1 VIVFL
6 NYINKQKF
14 FYNEST
20 MPRFTLALP
29 YFHCQ
34 GAQLSLLLLSSVFA
48 APILAQTSEPAQLNC
63 RIVPSVV
70 VEMSSAVEG
79 VISDVFVDKN
89 DQVRKGEVVARL
101 DAGLEKAT
109 AELRRVQ
116 AELNSD
122 VQAQQ
127 LAVEFSQRSLERV
140 KGLYE
145 KKAASYSELDKL
157 KTEYAI
163 AQQQLQQALDRKRQ
177 AELEHKRA
185 LADLNRRTLRSPIDG
200 VVVERYKQPGEHI
213 DFEPV
218 LKLAQLDPLR
228 VEVFAPA
235 SLYGKV
241 QEGMMATVTP
251 ELGASG
257 KNYQAKVTL
266 VDQVIDGPSNT
277 FGIRLSFPNPENR
290 LPSGLKCRVTF
301 AGVTLNLL
309 DTQSLP

>member
-1 VIVFL
+1 MHKASRVPL
-6 NYINKQKF
+6 
-14 FYNEST
+14 
-20 MPRFTLALP
+20 LAFIFSGEL
-29 YFHCQ
+29 
-34 GAQLSLLLLSSVFA
+34 
-48 APILAQTSEPAQLNC
+48 LAQTQEPAQLNC
-63 RIVPSVV
+63 RIEPSVT

-79 VISDVFVDKN
+79 VVSEVLVDKN
-89 DQVRKGEVVARL
+89 DVVKKGDVIARL
-101 DAGLEKAT
+101 DAGLESAT

-116 AELNSD
+116 SELTSD

-127 LAVEFSQRSLERV
+127 LALEFSERALARV
-140 KGLYE
+140 KDLYD
-145 KKAASYSELDKL
+145 KKAASFSELDKY
-157 KTEYAI
+157 KTEHAI

-185 LADLNRRTLRSPIDG
+185 LADLQRRTLVSPIDG
-200 VVVERYKQPGEHI
+200 IVVDRFKEPGEHI

-241 QEGMMATVTP
+241 KPGIKASVTP
-251 ELGASG
+251 ELGADNRS
-257 KNYQAKVTL
+257 YPAEVTL

-277 FGIRLSFPNPENR
+277 FGIRLSINNPDNR

-301 AGVTLNLL
+301 DGITLNLL
-309 DTQSLP
+309 EPQLL